1 MASNGSNNGSSASAN
16 PKTQQVVSP
25 KPVERLFPFALRAR
39 IVATGEQPLETKR
52 TKSWNH
58 QILKQFP
65 GLPVYQRYTSED
77 FKTFFGYQQ
86 TKMIGFRKSALTS
99 SILKEFKSL
108 GLSALQSKNS
118 DP

>member
-1 MASNGSNNGSSASAN
+1 M
-16 PKTQQVVSP
+16 SP

-39 IVATGEQPLETKR
+39 IVATGEQTLKAIRKKIGFLLLTEDISPSR
-52 TKSWNH
+52 VH

-86 TKMIGFRKSALTS
+86 TKVIGFRKSALTR

-108 GLSALQSKNS
+108 GLSALQGKNS